1 MRQYSVLVWEKYQHA
16 MRWTLRQ
23 PNGMPS
29 YNIDIFS
36 MKKFT
41 PYFFLAPAL
50 ALLCFFVIIPM
61 GQVFYYSLLRYSFF
75 TEHRFIGLDNYFR
88 LAMDPNFWWTL
99 LNSFIFTA
107 VTPILMFVSLVL
119 ALAVR
124 NLIRGANIFRLIF
137 FLPVIT
143 PIVIVGIM
151 WRWIF
156 SEETGVLNYF
166 LTLLSVERIRWLTE
180 YPTNILSTMI
190 LTIWRGM
197 GYYMMLFLAGLAI
210 IPREIEEAS
219 LLDGITYRQQVW
231 HIIIPML
238 KPTLLFILVVSST
251 SAIKIFTELYILIP
265 GAPVANKSLVSFLY
279 LQAFERFD
287 FGYGSAI
294 GMVLFVI
301 TLFFSYVNVRL
312 LEQGEKA

>member
-1 MRQYSVLVWEKYQHA
+1 
-16 MRWTLRQ
+16 
-23 PNGMPS
+23 
-29 YNIDIFS
+29 
-36 MKKFT
+36 MKQFT

-50 ALLCFFVIIPM
+50 TLLCFFVIVPM
-61 GQVFYYSLLRYSFF
+61 GQVFYFSLLQYSFF
-75 TEHRFIGLDNYFR
+75 TEHRFVGLDNYLR
-88 LAMDPNFWWTL
+88 LVADTNFWWTL
-99 LNSFIFTA
+99 LNSFVFTL
-107 VTPILMFVSLVL
+107 VTPVLMFLSLVL

-124 NLIRGANIFRLIF
+124 NRFRSANVFRLIF

-143 PIVIVGIM
+143 PIVVVGIM

-156 SEETGVLNYF
+156 TEETGMLNY
-166 LTLLSVERIRWLTE
+166 LLSLISVDRIRWLTE
-180 YPTNILSTMI
+180 YPTNIASTMI

-210 IPREIEEAS
+210 IPKEIEEAS
-219 LLDGITYRQQVW
+219 VLDGINYRQQVW
-231 HIIIPML
+231 HIILPML

-265 GAPVANKSLVSFLY
+265 GAPIANKSLVSFLY

-301 TLFFSYVNVRL
+301 TLTFSYINVRL
-312 LEQGEKA
+312 LERDER

>member
-1 MRQYSVLVWEKYQHA
+1 MR
-16 MRWTLRQ
+16 
-23 PNGMPS
+23 
-29 YNIDIFS
+29 
-36 MKKFT
+36 KFT

-50 ALLCFFVIIPM
+50 ALLGFFVIIPM
-61 GQVFYYSLLRYSFF
+61 GQVFYFSLLQYSFF
-75 TEHRFIGLDNYFR
+75 TEHRFVGMDNYLR
-88 LAMDPNFWWTL
+88 LAGDPNFWWTL
-99 LNSFIFTA
+99 FNSFVFTL
-107 VTPILMFVSLVL
+107 VTPVLMFISLVL

-124 NLIRGANIFRLIF
+124 NLIRSAGVVRLIL

-143 PIVIVGIM
+143 PIVVVGIM

-156 SEETGVLNYF
+156 TEETGMVNY
-166 LTLLSVERIRWLTE
+166 LLSLISVDRIRWLTE
-180 YPTNILSTMI
+180 YPTNIAGTMI

-219 LLDGITYRQQVW
+219 VLDGINYRQQVW
-231 HIIIPML
+231 HIILPML

-301 TLFFSYVNVRL
+301 TLTFSYVNVRL
-312 LEQGEKA
+312 LERGERI

>member
-1 MRQYSVLVWEKYQHA
+1 MRQY
-16 MRWTLRQ
+16 
-23 PNGMPS
+23 
-29 YNIDIFS
+29 
-36 MKKFT
+36 T

-50 ALLCFFVIIPM
+50 ALLCFFVIVPM
-61 GQVFYYSLLRYSFF
+61 GQVFYYSLLQYSFF
-75 TEHRFIGLDNYFR
+75 TEHRYVGIDNYLR
-88 LAMDPNFWWTL
+88 LAGDPNFWWTL
-99 LNSFIFTA
+99 LNSILLTF
-107 VTPILMFVSLVL
+107 VTPVLMFVSLIL

-124 NLIRGANIFRLIF
+124 NLFRTAGVVRLIF

-156 SEETGVLNYF
+156 TEETGVLNYV
-166 LTLLSVERIRWLTE
+166 LSLLSIDRIRWLTE
-180 YPTNILSTMI
+180 YPVNIISTMI

-210 IPREIEEAS
+210 IPKEVEEAS
-219 LLDGITYRQQVW
+219 VLDGINYRQQIW
-231 HIIIPML
+231 HIILPML

-265 GAPVANKSLVSFLY
+265 GAPVSNKSLVSFLY
-279 LQAFERFD
+279 VQAFERFN

-294 GMVLFVI
+294 GMVLFII
-301 TLFFSYVNVRL
+301 TLTFSYVNVRL
-312 LEQGEKA
+312 LERGERT